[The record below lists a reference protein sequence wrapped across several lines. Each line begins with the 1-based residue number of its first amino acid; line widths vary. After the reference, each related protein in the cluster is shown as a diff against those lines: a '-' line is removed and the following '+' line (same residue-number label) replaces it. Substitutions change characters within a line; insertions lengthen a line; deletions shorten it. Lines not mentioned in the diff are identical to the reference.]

1 MNKKLIYLQFAR
13 GIAALI
19 VVFHHIT
26 ASESFY
32 FGVNSLRGI
41 FDPGW
46 NAVDFFFV
54 LSGFIIYYA
63 HSDDIGRPTQWPRY
77 MSKRLIRIYPIYW
90 VIAGVSLVFLL
101 LKTSKGGSEDI
112 SAALTHTSYIV
123 KSLLLIPQQLSPF
136 LTVAWSLCFEM
147 FFYWMFGIG
156 ILTGKKIL
164 WIISITYGC
173 LLFFQLIFPVGNSH
187 HVDIPF
193 FASGFHLEFLLGIL
207 TAYLFKKGAITVWP
221 FANRS
226 SVSDRQR
233 DGSGKLPA
241 ARPLWTIGLILFAAT
256 WMCSWFFP
264 ANFGKFTI
272 ASRVSYGLAS
282 GLIIL
287 GLAQLR
293 LSKDTALT
301 RFFALLG
308 DSSYVLYL
316 VHPVV
321 LAILFKSI
329 NVMGFHG
336 NKAWINYGIYPL
348 AALFCILT
356 GFLVHLKVEKKI
368 LSALNR
374 FSKSKLKP
382 AVKAS

>member
-32 FGVNSLRGI
+32 FGVNSFRGF

-63 HSDDIGRPTQWPRY
+63 HADDIGRPAQWPRY

-101 LKTSKGGSEDI
+101 LKNTKGGNEDI
-112 SAALTHTSYIV
+112 SAGLTHTSYIV
-123 KSLLLIPQQLSPF
+123 KSLLLIPQPISPF
-136 LTVAWSLCFEM
+136 LTVAWSLCYEM

-156 ILTGKKIL
+156 ILTGKKVL
-164 WIISITYGC
+164 WVFSLTYGC
-173 LLFFQLIFPVGNSH
+173 LLFFDLIFPAGNSH

-207 TAYLFKKGAITVWP
+207 TAYLFKKGAAAT
-221 FANRS
+221 RS
-226 SVSDRQR
+226 SGTTPR
-233 DGSGKLPA
+233 LPA
-241 ARPLWTIGLILFAAT
+241 ARPLWTIGLLLFAAT
-256 WMCSWFFP
+256 WMSSLFFP
-264 ANFGKFTI
+264 AVFGKFTV
-272 ASRVSYGLAS
+272 ASRLSYGLSS

-293 LSKDTALT
+293 LSKDNAVT
-301 RFFALLG
+301 RFFLLLG

-316 VHPVV
+316 IHPVV

-329 NVMGFHG
+329 TIVGFHG
-336 NKAWINYGIYPL
+336 NSAWINYGIYPL

-368 LSALNR
+368 LSALNK